1 MNWLNATLLFNSFVN
16 VQIAE
21 LLGRGHAGGNL
32 VVVEDDPVTVVLL
45 DVTDVMAR
53 VV

>member
-21 LLGRGHAGGNL
+21 LLGRVYAGGNF
-32 VVVEDDPVTVVLL
+32 VVIEDGPVTGGLL